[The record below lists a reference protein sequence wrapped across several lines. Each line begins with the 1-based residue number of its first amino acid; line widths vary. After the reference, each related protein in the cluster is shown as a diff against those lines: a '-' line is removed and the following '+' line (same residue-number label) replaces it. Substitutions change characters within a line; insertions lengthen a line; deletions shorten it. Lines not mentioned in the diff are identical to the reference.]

1 MYLGPLE
8 PMLRICNG
16 KPDCERCIALRST
29 IHCSNLAGEALA
41 VRRQHQLDMTVVDS
55 YRHRLNKQE
64 HRADVWRTAT
74 AAVAAILVL
83 SWLILAAAVIRVNGL
98 ARISKLDFEARIECY
113 KKLKQCE
120 CPPPSP
126 VPDPTH

>member
-16 KPDCERCIALRST
+16 KPDCERCIRLETTIPCSKLAPDALG
-29 IHCSNLAGEALA
+29 L
-41 VRRQHQLDMTVVDS
+41 RRQHQLDMTVVDS
-55 YRHRLNKQE
+55 YRARLVRQE
-64 HRADVWRTAT
+64 NTLTVWRTAT

-83 SWLILAAAVIRVNGL
+83 SWLILAMAVIRVNGL
-98 ARISKLDFEARIECY
+98 ADSLRFEQQLAWDCLDRIE
-113 KKLKQCE
+113 QCE